1 MTISDFLEHLNKM
14 TKCKP
19 IHGMACE
26 RLRCFILLDA
36 LRKMSVA
43 AVLLFILFI
52 PTSSNAFNLPD
63 TGQTKCYNSS
73 GAEISCTGTGQDG
86 AYALNPMSYSDNGN
100 GTVTDNVIG
109 LMWQKQDDGTQ
120 RTWADAGTYCDALTL
135 GGHSDWRLPSKKE
148 LISLVDYSVPYPGP
162 TVNPSY
168 FTGANEYW
176 SEADDISFA
185 WYVSFYSGGTSLY
198 GKTHD
203 AHVRC
208 VRGGQYPSPSFT
220 DNGDGTVT
228 DNGTGLMWQQQDDG
242 TKRSWSDALTYCEG
256 LSHANYSDWRLPDIK
271 ELVSVTKDSEG
282 NIAAIDAT
290 YFWGTKAQNY
300 WSSTLK
306 AGYTVNAWAV
316 PFEHGGVYD
325 DLGVNPA
332 YVRCARGGLTAPA
345 VTSFVLTVS
354 KSGAGSGSVTVI
366 ISNGKSGTSSYYS
379 GSPVVLEA
387 TADSGSSFDSWS
399 GCDSTSG
406 NTCTVTMNA
415 DRNVTATFNQNPAPA
430 IQYTMT
436 VTKAGTGSGSV
447 TADTGTIS
455 WDAKTGAATYDANTS
470 VLLTANASKGST
482 FESWSDCDN
491 TSGSTC
497 TIEMNAAKTVTATF
511 TLIPNQYSLSVTKTG
526 EGSGTVTSSP
536 VGIKCGDS
544 CSKSFKKNLRVTLR
558 ARPSSGSEF
567 TGWSGACSGNKT
579 TCTLKVD
586 GAKEA
591 TANFDLI
598 PTYTLT
604 VTKDGDGSGTV
615 TGLPKG
621 LDKGIICGD
630 KCSDTFL
637 LKDVNKPVKVT
648 LKAKAASGSQFTG
661 WSGACSGVGSCVV
674 DMDDDADVNA
684 TFEAKDVVYSGK
696 TDSSGWVTVRLGS
709 LSVPLVVKDVNG
721 DIIKGAY
728 VGAALEKGSSSS
740 ATVVIV
746 DPSGR
751 YPMKLFLITGED
763 TPASSIKSA
772 KQGSR
777 LTVEVPVP
785 AAETVEGL
793 KSAMSGITREM
804 KSGLMGV
811 ATQKP
816 TGKMCQAAGKALQ
829 EMALKLPCSDLAFCL
844 EVSMSSE
851 ELTTMSAYL
860 KDLSSIG
867 KDYLLSS
874 YLPEDMQ
881 KILEL
886 NSPGLSLLKS
896 GTGAAIS
903 SLLFS
908 SVETANQFAS
918 AGANSIYGVIGYQNV
933 KRTELSVTLKGLP
946 FGDLTLTWVCS
957 EPAGEP
963 ETTFGWPNPEPYP
976 LNVKSGGMA
985 ILPPDGCK
993 ADLISGSTLGLGL
1006 SFNCNETMNV
1016 PPGTYL
1022 AIVNS
1027 PGFAHSTAVGSTDDV
1042 EVSVDLEGGSTC
1054 TYTYSAWTACRSDS
1068 TQTRTVVSAS
1078 PAGCVGTPVL
1088 SQSCTYVPPGD
1099 TSPYKGQISGNW
1111 SGACTFTGDVSGTF
1125 SMTVSSSGA
1134 LTGTYS
1140 GTFSGDLSGSV
1151 SENGSFVSGGTG
1163 HGAGWSGTF
1172 SVTGTSLN
1180 GTGSWSDTWSTANCS
1195 GIWSGSGAVSQ

>member
-1 MTISDFLEHLNKM
+1 
-14 TKCKP
+14 
-19 IHGMACE
+19 MA
-26 RLRCFILLDA
+26 ILYF
-36 LRKMSVA
+36 LRKMFRGAALFLPCLTASV
-43 AVLLFILFI
+43 VLFHSA
-52 PTSSNAFNLPD
+52 PSNAFNLTD

-73 GAEISCTGTGQDG
+73 GSEISCTGTGQDG

-100 GTVTDNVIG
+100 GTVTDSVTG
-109 LMWQKQDDGTQ
+109 LMWQKQDYGTQ

-162 TVNPSY
+162 TINPSY

-176 SEADDISFA
+176 SAAHDVSFA
-185 WYVSFYSGGTSLY
+185 WYVSFYSGGVSLY
-198 GKTHD
+198 GKTLN

-228 DNGTGLMWQQQDDG
+228 DNATGLMWQQQDDG
-242 TKRSWSDALTYCEG
+242 SKRTWSDALTYCEG
-256 LSHANYSDWRLPDIK
+256 LSLADHSDWRLPDIK
-271 ELVSVTKDSEG
+271 ELESVTKDTE

-290 YFWGTKAQNY
+290 YFLGTKALNY

-306 AGYTVNAWAV
+306 AAYTVNAWAV
-316 PFEHGGVYD
+316 PFDHGGVFD
-325 DLGVNPA
+325 DAGSNPA
-332 YVRCARGGLTAPA
+332 YVRCTRGGQSGPVLI
-345 VTSFVLTVS
+345 SFVLTVS
-354 KSGAGSGSVTVI
+354 KSGAGSGS
-366 ISNGKSGTSSYYS
+366 ISPDSGTIVWGTGTSGTASYASGTS
-379 GSPVVLEA
+379 VVLTA
-387 TADSGSSFDSWS
+387 TADSGSVFDSWS
-399 GCDSTSG
+399 GCDSASG
-406 NTCTVTMNA
+406 STCTVAMNA
-415 DRNVTATFNQNPAPA
+415 DKSVTATFNQDTAPA
-430 IQYTMT
+430 VQYAIT
-436 VTKAGTGSGSV
+436 VNKSGTGNGSI
-447 TADTGTIS
+447 TADAGTIS
-455 WDAKTGAATYDANTS
+455 WAASTGTATYDANAS
-470 VLLTANASKGST
+470 VILTATASKGST
-482 FESWSDCDN
+482 FESWSGCD
-491 TSGSTC
+491 TSSGSTC
-497 TIEMNAAKTVTATF
+497 TVEMNAAKTVTATF
-511 TLIPNQYSLSVTKTG
+511 TIIPNQYSLSVTKTG

-558 ARPSSGSEF
+558 AKSSSDSKF

-586 GAKEA
+586 SAKEA

-621 LDKGIICGD
+621 LDKGILCGD

-637 LKDVNKPVKVT
+637 LKDENKPVKVV
-648 LKAKAASGSQFTG
+648 LKARAASGSAFTG
-661 WSGACSGVGSCVV
+661 WTGACSGTAGSAGSGSCVV
-674 DMDDDADVNA
+674 EMDNDTEVTA
-684 TFEAKDVVYSGK
+684 TFEIMNKAYSGK
-696 TDSSGWVTVRLGS
+696 TDSSGRVTVRLGN

-721 DIIKGAY
+721 DLIKDAY
-728 VGAALEKGSSSS
+728 VGAALHEGTSDS

-751 YPMKLFLITGED
+751 YPMKLFLITGQEAS
-763 TPASSIKSA
+763 ASSIKSA
-772 KQGSR
+772 KQASR

-785 AAETVEGL
+785 PAQTADGL
-793 KSAMSGITREM
+793 KSAMSGITREIN
-804 KSGLMGV
+804 SGLMGV

-816 TGKMCQAAGKALQ
+816 TGKMCQSAGKALQ

-851 ELTTMSAYL
+851 ELSAMSAF
-860 KDLSSIG
+860 KEDLFSIG
-867 KDYLLSS
+867 KDYLLSY

-886 NSPGLSLLKS
+886 NSPGLSLIKS
-896 GTGAAIS
+896 GAGAAIS

-918 AGANSIYGVIGYQNV
+918 AGTNSIYGVMGYENV
-933 KRTELSVTLKGLP
+933 KRTELTVTLKGLP

-985 ILPPDGCK
+985 ILPPEGCK
-993 ADLISGSTLGLGL
+993 ADLISGSVLGLGL
-1006 SFNCNETMNV
+1006 SFDCDETMNV

-1022 AIVNS
+1022 AVINS
-1027 PGFAHSTAVGSTDDV
+1027 PGYAHSTAVGSTDDA

-1054 TYTYSAWTACRSDS
+1054 TYDYSDWTACRSDS
-1068 TQTRTVVSAS
+1068 TQTRPVVSAS

-1088 SQSCTYVPPGD
+1088 SQSCSYIPPGD
-1099 TSPYKGQISGNW
+1099 TSPYKGYISGNW

-1125 SMTVSSSGA
+1125 SMTVSASGA
-1134 LTGTYS
+1134 LSGSYS

-1163 HGAGWSGTF
+1163 LGAGWSGTF
-1172 SVTGTSLN
+1172 SVNGTSLS
-1180 GTGSWSDTWSTANCS
+1180 GTGSWLDTWSTASCS
-1195 GIWSGSGAVSQ
+1195 GTWSGSGVVQ